1 MAYTDD
7 WESLMNGVFGPGGK
21 LKFSQSTPQAAQ
33 PKPEKP
39 EKTQDSPLPDW
50 NAALLAR
57 QKKLDEMLKQQNAAL
72 KGQDAAT
79 KSALEDSRKM
89 LRDLEEDGLLA
100 KGTADA
106 KPEHLGSFEGLA
118 DEVKKTVLGQ
128 DAFVEGV
135 ARAMRRPFVLGTE
148 PPAARNVVLLC
159 GGPGT
164 GRHFALME
172 TARCMA
178 ARGLLQSDQI
188 ASLDLALYPN
198 SGAEKLFLQ
207 DLYAALY
214 APGEIVVFEH
224 YESCYPGF
232 LKTISDL
239 AVKGSAP
246 LSSRYLVNK
255 EGILV
260 DAGTALAPGAVS
272 RIDPRGKYLIF
283 FSNKGREAMA
293 DHFGAAFVSAL
304 GDVCTTTPFAREDL
318 AALAAQQLNALARK
332 VQTRLGLTL
341 SAGAD
346 VRDHVAARCTPEQGA
361 AGLAACCDKIF
372 RALSEYCLQ
381 TDKKLT
387 GTVTLIARPDGID
400 FQLGNAAPARL
411 FDLLPA
417 AYTGAVDEIKRE
429 LDELVGLAPVKE
441 YVFGLADN
449 IQVQQ
454 RRAAAGFKT
463 ASLSMHMIFTGNPG
477 TGKTTIARLVARYLK
492 AIGALKGGQLIEVG
506 RGDLVGRYT
515 GHTAPLT
522 NSVIESALGGV
533 LFIDEAYSLY
543 RGEQDSFGLEAIDTL
558 VKGMEDHRDELVVI
572 LAGYTKEM
580 ETFLTANSGL
590 ASRFPNKIEFPDYT
604 ADELL
609 DITTVLAK
617 GKGYRLAESC
627 TFPLLGYYKRRQ
639 ALDSR
644 TAGNGRLARN
654 TLEKAIFNQ
663 SRRLV
668 AEPAAALDLILPGD
682 LEFEE

>member
-7 WESLMNGVFGPGGK
+7 WESLMNGVFGPGGRFK
-21 LKFSQSTPQAAQ
+21 AAPGASA
-33 PKPEKP
+33 PK
-39 EKTQDSPLPDW
+39 TGGSAALPDL
-50 NAALLAR
+50 NAALLEQ
-57 QKKLDEMLKQQNAAL
+57 QKRLDELLKQQNAQL
-72 KGQDAAT
+72 KTQSDATAA
-79 KSALEDSRKM
+79 ALESSRQM
-89 LRDLEEDGLLA
+89 LRDMEDEGLLA
-100 KGTADA
+100 RGTTDV

-118 DEVKKTVLGQ
+118 AEVKQTVLGQ
-128 DAFVEGV
+128 DAFVDSV
-135 ARAMRRPFVLGTE
+135 VRAMRRPFVLGTE
-148 PPAARNVVLLC
+148 APTARNVILLT
-159 GGPGT
+159 GGAGT
-164 GRHFALME
+164 GRHFALEE
-172 TARCMA
+172 TVRCMA
-178 ARGLLQSDQI
+178 ARGLLQSDRI
-188 ASLDLALYPN
+188 ATLDLALYPN

-207 DLYAALY
+207 DLYAALH
-214 APGEIVVFEH
+214 APGEILAFEH

-232 LKTISDL
+232 LKTLSDL

-272 RIDPRGKYLIF
+272 HIDPCGKYLIF
-283 FSNKGREAMA
+283 YSHKGREALA
-293 DHFGAAFVSAL
+293 DKFGAALVSAL
-304 GDVCTTTPFAREDL
+304 GDVCETASYTREDL
-318 AALAAQQLNALARK
+318 AALAAQQLNALAQKIR
-332 VQTRLGLTL
+332 TRLGLTL

-346 VRDHVAARCTPEQGA
+346 VRDYVAAQCTAQKGA
-361 AGLAACCDKIF
+361 AGLAECCDRIF
-372 RALSEYCLQ
+372 RALSEYCLR
-381 TDKKLT
+381 TDKTLSGTAALT
-387 GTVTLIARPDGID
+387 ARPEGVLFRLNDGAD
-400 FQLGNAAPARL
+400 QPL

-417 AYTGAVDEIKRE
+417 AYTGALDAIRAEIN
-429 LDELVGLAPVKE
+429 ELVGLAPVKE

-449 IQVQQ
+449 LQVQQ
-454 RRAAAGFKT
+454 RRAAAGLKT

-477 TGKTTIARLVARYLK
+477 TGKTTIARLVAKYLK
-492 AIGALKGGQLIEVG
+492 AIGALKGGQLVEVT
-506 RGDLVGRYT
+506 RADLVGRYT

-604 ADELL
+604 AEELL
-609 DITTVLAK
+609 QITHVQAK
-617 GKGYRLAESC
+617 NKGYRLAESC
-627 TFPLLGYYKRRQ
+627 TQPLLNYYARWQ
-639 ALDSR
+639 AADAR

-654 TLEKAIFNQ
+654 TLEKAIFHQ

-668 AEPAAALDLILPGD
+668 AEPAAALDLLLPSD
-682 LEFEE
+682 LELKEP